1 MNKHTALPSYVPAK
15 EIQSIVGVKT
25 LHILSMDFETPQG
38 HEPSTLR
45 FPSAAY

>member
-1 MNKHTALPSYVPAK
+1 MNKHTALPSYIPAK